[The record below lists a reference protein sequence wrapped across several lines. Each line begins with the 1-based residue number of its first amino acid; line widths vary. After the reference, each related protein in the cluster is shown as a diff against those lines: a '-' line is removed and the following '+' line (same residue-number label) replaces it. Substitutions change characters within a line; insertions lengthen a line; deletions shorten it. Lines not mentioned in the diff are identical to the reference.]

1 MTELQQ
7 IVYTSILTIIG
18 GVLIFVIG
26 QIILKFYID
35 PIQKL
40 DECRGNIC
48 DALLFYRN
56 IYLNPNSTNKRKMRE
71 TSKKIR
77 ELATELLAKQNM
89 VRGRHFFEELNFI
102 ITKKNIHY
110 AHKALIGLSNSIEE
124 VSPEDVQ
131 EAIKINRNREKEI
144 KKGLKIYFE

>member
-1 MTELQQ
+1 
-7 IVYTSILTIIG
+7 
-18 GVLIFVIG
+18 
-26 QIILKFYID
+26 
-35 PIQKL
+35 
-40 DECRGNIC
+40 
-48 DALLFYRN
+48 
-56 IYLNPNSTNKRKMRE
+56 MRQ

-102 ITKKNIHY
+102 ITKKNIHH

-144 KKGLKIYFE
+144 KKRLKIYFE